1 MRQRV
6 MIAMAL
12 ACRPKVILA
21 DEPSTALDVTIQAQ
35 ILDLI
40 RELQGELNTSVILIT
55 HDLGVI
61 AETVGRVLVMYTGRV
76 VEQADVGDLFNHPL
90 HPYTEG
96 LMGSIPSVDGKQNKD
111 TEKLREIKGIVPDL
125 SRLPRGCSFSPRCL
139 RVKEIC
145 RKEEP
150 CFKEVRTGH
159 YVRCWLYS

>member
-1 MRQRV
+1 

-12 ACRPKVILA
+12 ACRPKIILA

-40 RELQGELNTSVILIT
+40 RELQQELNTSVILIT

-61 AETVGRVLVMYTGRV
+61 AETVRRVLVMYTGRV
-76 VEQADVGDLFNHPL
+76 VEEANVGDLFNRPL

-96 LMGSIPSVDGKQNKD
+96 LMGSIPSMEEKQNKD
-111 TEKLREIKGIVPDL
+111 TERLREIPGIVPDL
-125 SRLPRGCSFSPRCL
+125 NRLPRGCSFSPRCL
-139 RVKEIC
+139 RVKEVC
-145 RKEEP
+145 YQEEP
-150 CFKEVRTGH
+150 SFLEVQPNH

>member
-1 MRQRV
+1 

-40 RELQGELNTSVILIT
+40 RELQRELNTSVILIT

-76 VEQADVGDLFNHPL
+76 VEQASVGELFNHPL

-111 TEKLREIKGIVPDL
+111 TEKLREIVGIVPDL

-150 CFKEVRTGH
+150 SFLEVRSGH